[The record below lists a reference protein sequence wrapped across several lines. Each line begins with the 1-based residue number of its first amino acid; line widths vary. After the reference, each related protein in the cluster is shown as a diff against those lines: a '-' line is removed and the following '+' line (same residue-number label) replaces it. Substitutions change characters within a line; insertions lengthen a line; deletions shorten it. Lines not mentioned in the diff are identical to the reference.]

1 MHLFITK
8 MIKFHSL
15 FNQVIKQELG
25 TRQQILENLNTRVS
39 HSLNQRRNASVA
51 RVVDGVRCLNVENT
65 ELVALLSEKEELL
78 EHALN
83 RWADFQKLYT
93 ELKNINDWFA
103 EKEEALNRFQR
114 IVAQREFEI
123 ALEDVKVS
131 VLTQTFSRKHYSSH
145 FKVFQKKRKKNF
157 RWETLQSWYK
167 RDVII
172 HPKVPKIL
180 QVYHVFMATF
190 SLMTKL
196 SVLLDSYYIILSLC

>member
-1 MHLFITK
+1 M
-8 MIKFHSL
+8 
-15 FNQVIKQELG
+15 
-25 TRQQILENLNTRVS
+25 
-39 HSLNQRRNASVA
+39 A

-114 IVAQREFEI
+114 IVTQREFEI

-131 VLTQTFSRKHYSSH
+131 VLTQKFSRKHYSSH
-145 FKVFQKKRKKNF
+145 FKVFQKKRKKTSGGK
-157 RWETLQSWYK
+157 RYK
-167 RDVII
+167 AGINGMSLSI
-172 HPKVPKIL
+172 PKYSK
-180 QVYHVFMATF
+180 
-190 SLMTKL
+190 
-196 SVLLDSYYIILSLC
+196 YYKCIMFLWRHFL

>member
-1 MHLFITK
+1 MHLCITK
-8 MIKFHSL
+8 MIEFIFL

-25 TRQQILENLNTRVS
+25 TRQQILENLNTRVN

-51 RVVDGVRCLNVENT
+51 RVVDGVGCLNVENT

-114 IVAQREFEI
+114 IVTQREFEI

-131 VLTQTFSRKHYSSH
+131 VLTQKFSRKHYSSH
-145 FKVFQKKRKKNF
+145 FKVFQKKRKKTSGGK
-157 RWETLQSWYK
+157 RYK
-167 RDVII
+167 AGINGMSLSI
-172 HPKVPKIL
+172 PKYSK
-180 QVYHVFMATF
+180 
-190 SLMTKL
+190 
-196 SVLLDSYYIILSLC
+196 YYKCIMFLWRHFL